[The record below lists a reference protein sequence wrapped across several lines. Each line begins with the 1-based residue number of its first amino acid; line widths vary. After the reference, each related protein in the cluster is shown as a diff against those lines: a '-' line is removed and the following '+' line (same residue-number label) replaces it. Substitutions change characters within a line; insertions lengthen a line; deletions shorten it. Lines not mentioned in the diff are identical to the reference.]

1 MPKNITIQRLVAILL
16 QRVKFIVLITHIAT
30 LSFFLYSKLFVTPM
44 YSTSSM
50 IFVQNYN
57 AKGGANDEYQKIY
70 GSDIQGSSSMA
81 SICVTLFQNT
91 DEMTSLYNGCKVDIS
106 VDEGTF
112 FITFNVKGD
121 NPQTCANVANQ
132 LAKKPEEVFKTYFA
146 YGQIGTIR
154 EANVPSSPYE
164 PNNIK
169 NAMVGFA
176 VGLVAAIGISILLEL
191 IDSTVK
197 PGDDLQTLYDI
208 PVFAE
213 IPDFANLN

>member
-1 MPKNITIQRLVAILL
+1 MPKNITIQRLVSILL
-16 QRVKFIVLITHIAT
+16 QRIKFIVLITLIAT

-44 YSTSSM
+44 YSTSAM

-70 GSDIQGSSSMA
+70 GSDIAGSSSMA
-81 SICVTLFQNT
+81 AICVTLFQNS
-91 DEMTSLYNGCKVDIS
+91 DEMTSLYNGCSVDIS
-106 VDEGTF
+106 VSEETF
-112 FITFNVKGD
+112 FITFNVNGAD
-121 NPQTCANVANQ
+121 PQKCADVANQ
-132 LAKKPEEVFKTYFA
+132 VSKKAEEVFKKYFA

-154 EANVPSSPYE
+154 EAHVPSSPYE

-169 NAMVGFA
+169 NATVGFA
-176 VGLVAAIGISILLEL
+176 VGLVAAIGFSILLEL

-197 PGDDLQTLYDI
+197 PGDDLQSLYDI